1 MADKQEALQQIEI
14 SVENREAVI
23 KEYAPMVKYVANRI
37 AMRLPPHIE
46 VDDLI
51 SVGVLGL
58 IDAIDK
64 YDSSRGAKFKT
75 YAEFRVR
82 GAILDELRS
91 MDWVPRSVRQKAS
104 SMDSVVQK
112 LQNKLGRPPEDD
124 EIAETMGISLDEL
137 FTTLNETKS
146 MPILSL
152 EDLGIAKES
161 GEQQSLLDCLA
172 GKGDADPQTQLRLN
186 ELKEII
192 AKAIDTLPEKERLMI
207 SLYYYEE
214 LTMKEIG
221 EVLGITESRVSQIHS
236 KAVFRLRNKLKS
248 IIATERLRRSQ
259 QPGLVDHVRGLQ
271 SEFETNNDL

>member
-1 MADKQEALQQIEI
+1 MALKQVVEEIEI
-14 SVENREAVI
+14 TAENREEVI
-23 KEYAPMVKYVANRI
+23 IRYSPMIKYVANRI

-58 IDAIDK
+58 MDAISK

-82 GAILDELRS
+82 GAILDELRA
-91 MDWVPRSVRQKAS
+91 MDWVPRSIRQKAS
-104 SMDSVVQK
+104 SVDKVVQSLQVK
-112 LQNKLGRPPEDD
+112 LSRSPEDQ
-124 EIAETMGISLDEL
+124 EVAKEMGVSLEQ
-137 FTTLNETKS
+137 FHATLNETKS
-146 MPILSL
+146 IPVFSL
-152 EDLGIAKES
+152 DDLGIAKDS

-172 GKGDADPQTQLRLN
+172 GKADADPQTQIRLI

-192 AKAIDTLPEKERLMI
+192 AKAIDTLPEKERLMV

-221 EVLGITESRVSQIHS
+221 AVLEITESRVSQIHS
-236 KAVFRLRNKLKS
+236 KAVYRLRTKLKA
-248 IIATERLRRSQ
+248 IIAEEL
-259 QPGLVDHVRGLQ
+259 
-271 SEFETNNDL
+271 

>member
-1 MADKQEALQQIEI
+1 MVGKQIVEEIEI
-14 SVENREAVI
+14 TTENREEVI
-23 KEYAPMVKYVANRI
+23 KRYSPMIKYVANRI

-58 IDAIDK
+58 MDAISK

-82 GAILDELRS
+82 GAILDELRAL
-91 MDWVPRSVRQKAS
+91 DWVPRSIRQKAS
-104 SMDSVVQK
+104 AVEKVVRSLESK
-112 LQNKLGRPPEDD
+112 LNRLPEDD
-124 EIAETMGISLDEL
+124 EVAKEMDMSLDQ
-137 FTTLNETKS
+137 FYRTIDETKS
-146 MPILSL
+146 VPVFSL

-172 GKGDADPQTQLRLN
+172 GKADADPQTQIRLV

-192 AKAIDTLPEKERLMI
+192 AKAIDTLPEKERLMV

-221 EVLGITESRVSQIHS
+221 AVLEITESRVSQIHS
-236 KAVFRLRNKLKS
+236 KAVLHLRTKLKS
-248 IIATERLRRSQ
+248 IIADEL
-259 QPGLVDHVRGLQ
+259 
-271 SEFETNNDL
+271 

>member
-1 MADKQEALQQIEI
+1 MASKQIVEEIEI
-14 SVENREAVI
+14 TPENREEVI
-23 KEYAPMVKYVANRI
+23 KRYSPMIKYVANRI

-58 IDAIDK
+58 MDAISK
-64 YDSSRGAKFKT
+64 YDSTRGAKFKT

-91 MDWVPRSVRQKAS
+91 LDWVPRSIRQKAS
-104 SMDSVVQK
+104 QVDKVVQELQAK
-112 LQNKLGRPPEDD
+112 LSRSPED
-124 EIAETMGISLDEL
+124 EEVAKEMGLSLDQ
-137 FTTLNETKS
+137 FHDTLNETKS
-146 MPILSL
+146 MPVFSL
-152 EDLGIAKES
+152 EDLGLAKDS

-172 GKGDADPQTQLRLN
+172 GKADADPQTQIRLV

-192 AKAIDTLPEKERLMI
+192 AKAIDGLPEKERLMV

-221 EVLGITESRVSQIHS
+221 AVLEITESRVSQIHS
-236 KAVFRLRNKLKS
+236 KAVYRLRTKLKA
-248 IIATERLRRSQ
+248 IIAEEL
-259 QPGLVDHVRGLQ
+259 
-271 SEFETNNDL
+271 

>member
-1 MADKQEALQQIEI
+1 MNKENVIDPIEI
-14 SVENREAVI
+14 SAENRDEVI
-23 KEYAPMVKYVANRI
+23 KEYAPMIKYVANRI
-37 AMRLPPHIE
+37 ALRLPPHIE

-58 IDAIDK
+58 IDAISK
-64 YDSSRGAKFKT
+64 YDSTRGAKFKT

-104 SMDSVVQK
+104 TMDAIVQK
-112 LQNKLGRPPEDD
+112 LQAQLGRPPEDE
-124 EIAETMGISLDEL
+124 EIAQEMGVSMDDFYGAINQ
-137 FTTLNETKS
+137 TRS
-146 MPILSL
+146 MPLLSL
-152 EDLGIAKES
+152 EDLGISKDT

-172 GKGDADPQTQLRLN
+172 GKSEADPQTQLRLT
-186 ELKEII
+186 ELKGII

-236 KAVFRLRNKLKS
+236 KAVFRLRSKLKAV
-248 IIATERLRRSQ
+248 IADEL
-259 QPGLVDHVRGLQ
+259 
-271 SEFETNNDL
+271 

>member
-1 MADKQEALQQIEI
+1 MNIKQQAAEEIEI
-14 SVENREAVI
+14 TTENREEVI
-23 KEYAPMVKYVANRI
+23 KRYSPMIKYVANRI

-58 IDAIDK
+58 MDAISK

-82 GAILDELRS
+82 GAILDELRA
-91 MDWVPRSVRQKAS
+91 MDWVPRSIRQKAS
-104 SMDSVVQK
+104 NVDKVVQALQAK
-112 LQNKLGRPPEDD
+112 LSRSPED
-124 EIAETMGISLDEL
+124 EEVAKEMGISLDQ
-137 FTTLNETKS
+137 FHDTLNETKS
-146 MPILSL
+146 IPVFSL

-172 GKGDADPQTQLRLN
+172 GKADADPQTQIRLI

-192 AKAIDTLPEKERLMI
+192 AKAIDALPEKERLMV

-221 EVLGITESRVSQIHS
+221 AVLEITESRVSQIHS
-236 KAVFRLRNKLKS
+236 KAVYRLRTKLKA
-248 IIATERLRRSQ
+248 IIAEEL
-259 QPGLVDHVRGLQ
+259 
-271 SEFETNNDL
+271 

>member
-1 MADKQEALQQIEI
+1 MADKSQVISKYKESPKPQVMQEIEI
-14 SVENREAVI
+14 SAENRDAVI
-23 KEYAPMVKYVANRI
+23 LEYAPMIKYVANRI

-58 IDAIDK
+58 IDAIKK
-64 YDSSRGAKFKT
+64 YDPGRGAKFKT

-104 SMDSVVQK
+104 SLDSVVQK
-112 LQNKLGRPPEDD
+112 LQSHLGRPPEDD
-124 EIAETMGISLDEL
+124 EIADEMGLSMDDYFDI
-137 FTTLNETKS
+137 LNETRS

-152 EDLGIAKES
+152 EDLGIAKET
-161 GEQQSLLDCLA
+161 GEQQSLLECLA
-172 GKGDADPQTQLRLN
+172 GKSDADPQTQFRLN

-192 AKAIDTLPEKERLMI
+192 AKAIDQLPEKEKLMI

-214 LTMKEIG
+214 LTMREIG

-236 KAVFRLRNKLKS
+236 KAVFRLRSKLKAL
-248 IIATERLRRSQ
+248 IAE
-259 QPGLVDHVRGLQ
+259 
-271 SEFETNNDL
+271 EI

>member
-1 MADKQEALQQIEI
+1 MASKQVVEEIEI
-14 SVENREAVI
+14 TPENREEVI
-23 KEYAPMVKYVANRI
+23 KRYSPMIKYVANRI

-58 IDAIDK
+58 MDAISK
-64 YDSSRGAKFKT
+64 YDSTRGAKFKT

-91 MDWVPRSVRQKAS
+91 LDWVPRSIRQKAS
-104 SMDSVVQK
+104 QVDKVVQELQAK
-112 LQNKLGRPPEDD
+112 LSRSPED
-124 EIAETMGISLDEL
+124 EEVAKEMGLNLDQ
-137 FTTLNETKS
+137 FHDTLNETKS
-146 MPILSL
+146 MPVFSL
-152 EDLGIAKES
+152 EDLGLAKDS

-172 GKGDADPQTQLRLN
+172 GKADADPQTQIRLV

-192 AKAIDTLPEKERLMI
+192 AKAIDGLPEKERLMV

-221 EVLGITESRVSQIHS
+221 AVLEITESRVSQIHS
-236 KAVFRLRNKLKS
+236 KAVYRLRKKLKA
-248 IIATERLRRSQ
+248 IIAEEL
-259 QPGLVDHVRGLQ
+259 
-271 SEFETNNDL
+271 

>member
-1 MADKQEALQQIEI
+1 MAIKQQAAEEIEI
-14 SVENREAVI
+14 TTENREEVI
-23 KEYAPMVKYVANRI
+23 KRYSPMIKYVANRI

-58 IDAIDK
+58 MDAISK

-82 GAILDELRS
+82 GAILDELRA
-91 MDWVPRSVRQKAS
+91 MDWVPRSIRQKAS
-104 SMDSVVQK
+104 NVDKVVQTLQAK
-112 LQNKLGRPPEDD
+112 LSRSPED
-124 EIAETMGISLDEL
+124 EEVAKEMGITLDQ
-137 FTTLNETKS
+137 FHDTLNETKS
-146 MPILSL
+146 IPIFSL

-172 GKGDADPQTQLRLN
+172 GKADADPQTQIRLI

-192 AKAIDTLPEKERLMI
+192 AKAIDALPEKERLMV

-221 EVLGITESRVSQIHS
+221 AVLEITESRVSQIHS
-236 KAVFRLRNKLKS
+236 KAVYRLRTKLKA
-248 IIATERLRRSQ
+248 IIAEEL
-259 QPGLVDHVRGLQ
+259 
-271 SEFETNNDL
+271 

>member
-1 MADKQEALQQIEI
+1 MAIKQVTEEIEI
-14 SVENREAVI
+14 TTENREEVI
-23 KEYAPMVKYVANRI
+23 KQYSPMIKYVANRI

-58 IDAIDK
+58 IDAITK
-64 YDSSRGAKFKT
+64 YDPTRGAKFKT

-104 SMDSVVQK
+104 NIDSVVQK
-112 LQNKLGRPPEDD
+112 LQSKLGRPPED
-124 EIAETMGISLDEL
+124 EEVAGEMGISLDQ
-137 FTTLNETKS
+137 FFDTLNETKS
-146 MPILSL
+146 MPVLSL
-152 EDLGIAKES
+152 EGLGIAKET

-172 GKGDADPQTQLRLN
+172 GKSDTDPQTQIRLN

-192 AKAIDTLPEKERLMI
+192 AQAIDTLPEQARLMI

-221 EVLGITESRVSQIHS
+221 AVLDVTESRVSQIHS
-236 KAVFRLRNKLKS
+236 KAVFKLCTELKAL
-248 IIATERLRRSQ
+248 IAE
-259 QPGLVDHVRGLQ
+259 
-271 SEFETNNDL
+271 EI

>member
-1 MADKQEALQQIEI
+1 MASKQVVEEIEI
-14 SVENREAVI
+14 TPENREEVI
-23 KEYAPMVKYVANRI
+23 KRYSPMIKYVANRI

-58 IDAIDK
+58 MDAISK
-64 YDSSRGAKFKT
+64 YDSTRGAKFKT

-91 MDWVPRSVRQKAS
+91 LDWVPRSIRQKAS
-104 SMDSVVQK
+104 QVDKVVQELQAK
-112 LQNKLGRPPEDD
+112 LSRSPED
-124 EIAETMGISLDEL
+124 EEVAKEMGLSLDQ
-137 FTTLNETKS
+137 FHDTLNETKS
-146 MPILSL
+146 MPVFSL
-152 EDLGIAKES
+152 EDLGLAKDS

-172 GKGDADPQTQLRLN
+172 GKADADPQTQIRLV

-192 AKAIDTLPEKERLMI
+192 AKAIDGLPEKERLMV

-221 EVLGITESRVSQIHS
+221 AVLEITESRVSQIHS
-236 KAVFRLRNKLKS
+236 KAVYRLRTKLKA
-248 IIATERLRRSQ
+248 IIAEEL
-259 QPGLVDHVRGLQ
+259 
-271 SEFETNNDL
+271 

>member
-1 MADKQEALQQIEI
+1 MAIKQAAEEIEI
-14 SVENREAVI
+14 TAENQEEVI
-23 KEYAPMVKYVANRI
+23 KRYSPMIKYVANRI

-58 IDAIDK
+58 MDAISK

-82 GAILDELRS
+82 GAILDELRA
-91 MDWVPRSVRQKAS
+91 MDWVPRSIRQKAS
-104 SMDSVVQK
+104 SVDKVVQALQGK
-112 LQNKLGRPPEDD
+112 LSRSPED
-124 EIAETMGISLDEL
+124 EEVAKEMGMSLDQ
-137 FTTLNETKS
+137 FHDTLNETKS
-146 MPILSL
+146 IPIFSL

-172 GKGDADPQTQLRLN
+172 GKADADPQTQIRLI

-192 AKAIDTLPEKERLMI
+192 AKAIDALPEKERLMV

-221 EVLGITESRVSQIHS
+221 AVLEITESRISQIHS
-236 KAVFRLRNKLKS
+236 KAVYRLRTKLKA
-248 IIATERLRRSQ
+248 IIAEEL
-259 QPGLVDHVRGLQ
+259 
-271 SEFETNNDL
+271 

>member
-1 MADKQEALQQIEI
+1 MAQKQEVMQQIEI

-37 AMRLPPHIE
+37 ALRLPPHVE

-64 YDSSRGAKFKT
+64 YDSTRGAKFKT

-104 SMDSVVQK
+104 SMDGVVQK
-112 LQNKLGRPPEDD
+112 LQNKLGRRPEDD
-124 EIAETMGISLDEL
+124 EVAEEMGVSLDEL

-172 GKGDADPQTQLRLN
+172 GKNDADPQTYLRLV

-221 EVLGITESRVSQIHS
+221 GVLGVTESRVSQIHS

-248 IIATERLRRSQ
+248 IIAE
-259 QPGLVDHVRGLQ
+259 
-271 SEFETNNDL
+271 EM

>member
-1 MADKQEALQQIEI
+1 MNTKQQAAEEIEI
-14 SVENREAVI
+14 TTENREEAI
-23 KEYAPMVKYVANRI
+23 KRYSPMIKYVANRI

-58 IDAIDK
+58 MDAITK

-82 GAILDELRS
+82 GAILDELRA
-91 MDWVPRSVRQKAS
+91 MDWVPRSIRQKAS
-104 SMDSVVQK
+104 NVDKVVQGLQAK
-112 LQNKLGRPPEDD
+112 LSRVPED
-124 EIAETMGISLDEL
+124 EEVAKEMGLSLDQ
-137 FTTLNETKS
+137 FHDTLNETKS
-146 MPILSL
+146 IPIFSL

-172 GKGDADPQTQLRLN
+172 GKADADPQTQVRLV

-192 AKAIDTLPEKERLMI
+192 AKAIDALPEKERLMV

-221 EVLGITESRVSQIHS
+221 AVLEITESRVSQIHS
-236 KAVFRLRNKLKS
+236 KAVYRLRTKLKA
-248 IIATERLRRSQ
+248 IIAEEL
-259 QPGLVDHVRGLQ
+259 
-271 SEFETNNDL
+271 

>member
-1 MADKQEALQQIEI
+1 MAIKQVTEEIEI
-14 SVENREAVI
+14 TTENREEVI
-23 KEYAPMVKYVANRI
+23 KQYSPMIKYVANRI

-58 IDAIDK
+58 IDAITK
-64 YDSSRGAKFKT
+64 YDPTRGAKFKT

-104 SMDSVVQK
+104 NIDSVVQK
-112 LQNKLGRPPEDD
+112 LQSKLGRPPED
-124 EIAETMGISLDEL
+124 EEVAGEMGISLDQ
-137 FTTLNETKS
+137 FFDTLNETKS
-146 MPILSL
+146 MPVLSL
-152 EDLGIAKES
+152 EGLGIAKET

-172 GKGDADPQTQLRLN
+172 GKSDTDPQIQIRLN

-192 AKAIDTLPEKERLMI
+192 AQAIDTLPEKARLMI
-207 SLYYYEE
+207 TLYYYEE

-221 EVLGITESRVSQIHS
+221 AVLDVTESRVSQIHS
-236 KAVFRLRNKLKS
+236 KAVFKLCTELKAL
-248 IIATERLRRSQ
+248 IAE
-259 QPGLVDHVRGLQ
+259 
-271 SEFETNNDL
+271 EI

>member
-1 MADKQEALQQIEI
+1 MASKQQVVEEIEI
-14 SVENREAVI
+14 TTENREEVI
-23 KEYAPMVKYVANRI
+23 IQYSPMIKYVANRI

-58 IDAIDK
+58 MDAISK

-91 MDWVPRSVRQKAS
+91 LDWVPRSIRQKAS
-104 SMDSVVQK
+104 QVDKVVQGLQAK
-112 LQNKLGRPPEDD
+112 LRRTPED
-124 EIAETMGISLDEL
+124 EEVAQEMGLSLDQFHE
-137 FTTLNETKS
+137 TLNETKS
-146 MPILSL
+146 IPIFSL

-161 GEQQSLLDCLA
+161 GDQQSLLDCLA
-172 GKGDADPQTQLRLN
+172 GKADADPQTQVRLV

-192 AKAIDTLPEKERLMI
+192 AKAIDALPEKERLMV

-221 EVLGITESRVSQIHS
+221 AVLDITESRVSQIHS
-236 KAVFRLRNKLKS
+236 KAVYRLRTKLKA
-248 IIATERLRRSQ
+248 IIAEEL
-259 QPGLVDHVRGLQ
+259 
-271 SEFETNNDL
+271 

>member
-1 MADKQEALQQIEI
+1 MAIKPATEEIEI
-14 SVENREAVI
+14 TAENREEVI
-23 KEYAPMVKYVANRI
+23 IRYSPMIKYVANRI

-58 IDAIDK
+58 MDAISK

-82 GAILDELRS
+82 GAILDELRA
-91 MDWVPRSVRQKAS
+91 MDWVPRSIRQKAS
-104 SMDSVVQK
+104 SVDKVVQSLQVK
-112 LQNKLGRPPEDD
+112 LSRSPEDQ
-124 EIAETMGISLDEL
+124 EVAKEMGISLEQ
-137 FTTLNETKS
+137 FHATLNETKS
-146 MPILSL
+146 IPVFSL
-152 EDLGIAKES
+152 DDLGIAKDS

-172 GKGDADPQTQLRLN
+172 GKADADPQTQIRLI

-192 AKAIDTLPEKERLMI
+192 AKAIDTLPEKERLMV

-221 EVLGITESRVSQIHS
+221 AVLEITESRVSQIHS
-236 KAVFRLRNKLKS
+236 KAVYRLRTKLKA
-248 IIATERLRRSQ
+248 IIAEEL
-259 QPGLVDHVRGLQ
+259 
-271 SEFETNNDL
+271 

>member
-1 MADKQEALQQIEI
+1 MASKQQVVEEIEI
-14 SVENREAVI
+14 TTENREEVI
-23 KEYAPMVKYVANRI
+23 LQYSPMIKYVANRI

-58 IDAIDK
+58 MDAISK
-64 YDSSRGAKFKT
+64 YDPGRGAKFKT

-91 MDWVPRSVRQKAS
+91 MDWVPRSIRQKAS
-104 SMDSVVQK
+104 QVDKVVQGLQAK
-112 LQNKLGRPPEDD
+112 LRRTPED
-124 EIAETMGISLDEL
+124 EEVAQEMGLSLDQFHE
-137 FTTLNETKS
+137 TLNETIS
-146 MPILSL
+146 IPLFSL

-161 GEQQSLLDCLA
+161 GDQQSLLDCLA
-172 GKGDADPQTQLRLN
+172 GKADADPQTQVRLV

-192 AKAIDTLPEKERLMI
+192 AKAIDALPEKERLMV

-221 EVLGITESRVSQIHS
+221 AVLDITESRVSQIHS
-236 KAVFRLRNKLKS
+236 KAVYRLRTKLKA
-248 IIATERLRRSQ
+248 IIAEEL
-259 QPGLVDHVRGLQ
+259 
-271 SEFETNNDL
+271 

>member
-1 MADKQEALQQIEI
+1 MAIKQVLEEIEI
-14 SVENREAVI
+14 TTENREEVI
-23 KEYAPMVKYVANRI
+23 KRYSPMIKYVANRI

-58 IDAIDK
+58 MDAISK

-82 GAILDELRS
+82 GAILDELRA
-91 MDWVPRSVRQKAS
+91 MDWVPRSIRQKAS
-104 SMDSVVQK
+104 HVDKVVQGLQVK
-112 LQNKLGRPPEDD
+112 LSRTPED
-124 EIAETMGISLDEL
+124 EEVAKEMGLSLDQ
-137 FTTLNETKS
+137 FHDTLNQTKS
-146 MPILSL
+146 IPVFSL

-172 GKGDADPQTQLRLN
+172 GKADADPQTQIRLI

-192 AKAIDTLPEKERLMI
+192 AKAIDALPEKERLMV

-221 EVLGITESRVSQIHS
+221 AVLEITESRVSQIHS
-236 KAVFRLRNKLKS
+236 KAVYRLRTKLKA
-248 IIATERLRRSQ
+248 IIAEEL
-259 QPGLVDHVRGLQ
+259 
-271 SEFETNNDL
+271 

>member
-1 MADKQEALQQIEI
+1 MNIKQQAAEEIEI
-14 SVENREAVI
+14 TSENREEVI
-23 KEYAPMVKYVANRI
+23 KRYSPMIKYVANRI

-58 IDAIDK
+58 MDAISK

-82 GAILDELRS
+82 GAILDELRA
-91 MDWVPRSVRQKAS
+91 MDWVPRSIRQKAS
-104 SMDSVVQK
+104 NVDKVVQELQAK
-112 LQNKLGRPPEDD
+112 LSRAPED
-124 EIAETMGISLDEL
+124 EEVAKEMGLSLDQ
-137 FTTLNETKS
+137 FHDTLNETKS
-146 MPILSL
+146 IPIFSL

-172 GKGDADPQTQLRLN
+172 GKADADPQTQIRLI

-192 AKAIDTLPEKERLMI
+192 AKAIDALPEKERLMV

-221 EVLGITESRVSQIHS
+221 AVLEITESRVSQIHS
-236 KAVFRLRNKLKS
+236 KAVYRLRTKLKA
-248 IIATERLRRSQ
+248 IIAEEL
-259 QPGLVDHVRGLQ
+259 
-271 SEFETNNDL
+271 

>member
-1 MADKQEALQQIEI
+1 MAIKQQAAEEIEI
-14 SVENREAVI
+14 TTENREEVI
-23 KEYAPMVKYVANRI
+23 KRYSPMIKYVANRI

-58 IDAIDK
+58 MDAISK

-82 GAILDELRS
+82 GAILDELRA
-91 MDWVPRSVRQKAS
+91 MDWVPRSIRQKAS
-104 SMDSVVQK
+104 NVDKVVQALQAK
-112 LQNKLGRPPEDD
+112 LSRSPED
-124 EIAETMGISLDEL
+124 EEVAKEMGISLDQ
-137 FTTLNETKS
+137 FHDTLNETKS
-146 MPILSL
+146 IPIFSL

-172 GKGDADPQTQLRLN
+172 GKADADPQTQIRLV
-186 ELKEII
+186 ELKGII
-192 AKAIDTLPEKERLMI
+192 AKAIDALPEKERLMV

-221 EVLGITESRVSQIHS
+221 AVLEITESRVSQIHS
-236 KAVFRLRNKLKS
+236 KAVYRLRTKLKA
-248 IIATERLRRSQ
+248 IIAEEL
-259 QPGLVDHVRGLQ
+259 
-271 SEFETNNDL
+271 

>member
-1 MADKQEALQQIEI
+1 MNKENVIDPIEI
-14 SVENREAVI
+14 SAENRDEVI
-23 KEYAPMVKYVANRI
+23 KEYAPMIKYVANRI
-37 AMRLPPHIE
+37 ALRLPPHIE

-58 IDAIDK
+58 IDAISK
-64 YDSSRGAKFKT
+64 YDSTRGAKFKT

-104 SMDSVVQK
+104 SMDAIVQK
-112 LQNKLGRPPEDD
+112 LQAQLGRPPEDE
-124 EIAETMGISLDEL
+124 EIAQEMGVSMDDFYGAINQ
-137 FTTLNETKS
+137 TRS
-146 MPILSL
+146 MPLLSL
-152 EDLGIAKES
+152 EDLGISKDT

-172 GKGDADPQTQLRLN
+172 GKSEADPQTQLRLT

-236 KAVFRLRNKLKS
+236 KAVFRLRSKLKAV
-248 IIATERLRRSQ
+248 IADEL
-259 QPGLVDHVRGLQ
+259 
-271 SEFETNNDL
+271 

>member
-1 MADKQEALQQIEI
+1 MAGKQIVEEIEI
-14 SVENREAVI
+14 TTENREEVI
-23 KEYAPMVKYVANRI
+23 IRYSPMIKYVANRI

-58 IDAIDK
+58 MDAITK

-91 MDWVPRSVRQKAS
+91 LDWVPRSIRQKAS
-104 SMDSVVQK
+104 AVEKVVRSLESK
-112 LQNKLGRPPEDD
+112 LRRLPEDEEVAKEMD
-124 EIAETMGISLDEL
+124 MSLDQ
-137 FTTLNETKS
+137 FYRTLDETKS
-146 MPILSL
+146 VPVFSL

-172 GKGDADPQTQLRLN
+172 GKADADPQTQIRLI

-192 AKAIDTLPEKERLMI
+192 AKAIDTLPEKERLMV

-221 EVLGITESRVSQIHS
+221 AVLDITESRVSQIHS
-236 KAVFRLRNKLKS
+236 KAVLHLRTKLKA
-248 IIATERLRRSQ
+248 IIADEL
-259 QPGLVDHVRGLQ
+259 
-271 SEFETNNDL
+271 

>member
-1 MADKQEALQQIEI
+1 MAIKQQAEEIEI
-14 SVENREAVI
+14 TTENREEVI
-23 KEYAPMVKYVANRI
+23 KRYSPMIKYVANRI

-58 IDAIDK
+58 MDAISK

-82 GAILDELRS
+82 GAILDELRA
-91 MDWVPRSVRQKAS
+91 MDWVPRSIRQKAS
-104 SMDSVVQK
+104 NVDKVVQTLQAK
-112 LQNKLGRPPEDD
+112 LSRSPED
-124 EIAETMGISLDEL
+124 EEVAKEMGISLDQ
-137 FTTLNETKS
+137 FHDTLNETKS
-146 MPILSL
+146 IPIFSL

-172 GKGDADPQTQLRLN
+172 GKADADPQTQIRLI

-192 AKAIDTLPEKERLMI
+192 AKAIDALPEKERLMV

-221 EVLGITESRVSQIHS
+221 AVLEITESRVSQIHS
-236 KAVFRLRNKLKS
+236 KAVYRLRTKLKA
-248 IIATERLRRSQ
+248 IIAEEL
-259 QPGLVDHVRGLQ
+259 
-271 SEFETNNDL
+271 

>member
-1 MADKQEALQQIEI
+1 MVGKQIVEEIEI
-14 SVENREAVI
+14 TTENREEVI
-23 KEYAPMVKYVANRI
+23 IRYSPMIKYVANRI

-58 IDAIDK
+58 MDAITK

-91 MDWVPRSVRQKAS
+91 LDWVPRSIRQKAS
-104 SMDSVVQK
+104 AVEKVVRSLESK
-112 LQNKLGRPPEDD
+112 LRRLPEDEEVAKEMD
-124 EIAETMGISLDEL
+124 MSLDQ
-137 FTTLNETKS
+137 FYRTLDETKS
-146 MPILSL
+146 VPVFSL

-161 GEQQSLLDCLA
+161 GEQQSLLDCIA
-172 GKGDADPQTQLRLN
+172 GKADADPQTQIRLI

-192 AKAIDTLPEKERLMI
+192 AKAIDNLPEKERLMV

-221 EVLGITESRVSQIHS
+221 AVLDITESRVSQIHS
-236 KAVFRLRNKLKS
+236 KAVLHLRTKLKA
-248 IIATERLRRSQ
+248 IIADEL
-259 QPGLVDHVRGLQ
+259 
-271 SEFETNNDL
+271 

>member
-1 MADKQEALQQIEI
+1 MASKPQVVEEIEI
-14 SVENREAVI
+14 TTENQEEVI
-23 KEYAPMVKYVANRI
+23 IRYSPMIKYVANRI

-58 IDAIDK
+58 MDAISK

-82 GAILDELRS
+82 GAILDELRA
-91 MDWVPRSVRQKAS
+91 MDWVPRSIRQKAS
-104 SMDSVVQK
+104 NVDKVVQGLQAK
-112 LQNKLGRPPEDD
+112 LSRSPED
-124 EIAETMGISLDEL
+124 EEVAKEMGISLDQ
-137 FTTLNETKS
+137 FHDTLNETKS
-146 MPILSL
+146 IPVFSL

-172 GKGDADPQTQLRLN
+172 GKADADPQTQIRLI

-192 AKAIDTLPEKERLMI
+192 AKAIDALPEKERLMV

-221 EVLGITESRVSQIHS
+221 AVLEITESRVSQIHS
-236 KAVFRLRNKLKS
+236 KAVYRLRTKLKA
-248 IIATERLRRSQ
+248 IIAEEL
-259 QPGLVDHVRGLQ
+259 
-271 SEFETNNDL
+271 

>member
-1 MADKQEALQQIEI
+1 MVGKQIVEDIEI
-14 SVENREAVI
+14 TTENREEVI
-23 KEYAPMVKYVANRI
+23 KRYSPMIKYVANRI

-58 IDAIDK
+58 MDAISK

-82 GAILDELRS
+82 GAILDELRAL
-91 MDWVPRSVRQKAS
+91 DWVPRSIRQKAS
-104 SMDSVVQK
+104 AVEKVVRSLEAK
-112 LQNKLGRPPEDD
+112 LRRLPEDEEVAKEMD
-124 EIAETMGISLDEL
+124 LTLDQ
-137 FTTLNETKS
+137 FYRTIDETKS
-146 MPILSL
+146 VPVFSL

-172 GKGDADPQTQLRLN
+172 GKVDADPQTQIRLI

-192 AKAIDTLPEKERLMI
+192 AKAIDTLPEKERLMV

-221 EVLGITESRVSQIHS
+221 TVLDITESRVSQIHS
-236 KAVFRLRNKLKS
+236 KAVLHLRTKLKS
-248 IIATERLRRSQ
+248 ILADEL
-259 QPGLVDHVRGLQ
+259 
-271 SEFETNNDL
+271 

>member
-1 MADKQEALQQIEI
+1 MAIKQVAEEIEI
-14 SVENREAVI
+14 TAENREEVI
-23 KEYAPMVKYVANRI
+23 IRYSPMIKYVANRI

-58 IDAIDK
+58 MDAISK

-82 GAILDELRS
+82 GAILDELRA
-91 MDWVPRSVRQKAS
+91 MDWVPRSIRQKAS
-104 SMDSVVQK
+104 SVDKVVQSLQVK
-112 LQNKLGRPPEDD
+112 LSRSPEDQ
-124 EIAETMGISLDEL
+124 EVAKEMGISLEQ
-137 FTTLNETKS
+137 FHTTLNETKS
-146 MPILSL
+146 IPVFSL
-152 EDLGIAKES
+152 DDLGIAKDS

-172 GKGDADPQTQLRLN
+172 GKADADPQTQIRLT

-192 AKAIDTLPEKERLMI
+192 AKAIDTLPEKERLMV

-221 EVLGITESRVSQIHS
+221 AVLEITESRVSQIHS
-236 KAVFRLRNKLKS
+236 KAVYRLRTKLKA
-248 IIATERLRRSQ
+248 IIAEEL
-259 QPGLVDHVRGLQ
+259 
-271 SEFETNNDL
+271 

>member
-1 MADKQEALQQIEI
+1 MVGKQIVEEIEI
-14 SVENREAVI
+14 TTENREEVI
-23 KEYAPMVKYVANRI
+23 IRYSPMIKYVANRI

-58 IDAIDK
+58 MDAISK

-82 GAILDELRS
+82 GAILDELRAL
-91 MDWVPRSVRQKAS
+91 DWVPRSIRQKAS
-104 SMDSVVQK
+104 AVEKVVRSLESK
-112 LQNKLGRPPEDD
+112 LRRLPEDD
-124 EIAETMGISLDEL
+124 EVAKEMDMSLDQ
-137 FTTLNETKS
+137 FYRTIDETKS
-146 MPILSL
+146 VPVFSL

-172 GKGDADPQTQLRLN
+172 GKADADPQTQIRLI

-192 AKAIDTLPEKERLMI
+192 AKAIDTLPEKERLMV

-221 EVLGITESRVSQIHS
+221 AVLDITESRVSQIHS
-236 KAVFRLRNKLKS
+236 KAVLHLRTKLKS
-248 IIATERLRRSQ
+248 IIADEL
-259 QPGLVDHVRGLQ
+259 
-271 SEFETNNDL
+271 

>member
-1 MADKQEALQQIEI
+1 MAIKQQAAEEIEI
-14 SVENREAVI
+14 TTENREEVI
-23 KEYAPMVKYVANRI
+23 KRYSPMIKYVANRI

-58 IDAIDK
+58 MDAISK

-82 GAILDELRS
+82 GAILDELRA
-91 MDWVPRSVRQKAS
+91 MDWVPRSIRQKAS
-104 SMDSVVQK
+104 NVDKVVQTLQAK
-112 LQNKLGRPPEDD
+112 LSRSPED
-124 EIAETMGISLDEL
+124 EEVAKEMGISLDQ
-137 FTTLNETKS
+137 FHDTLNETKS
-146 MPILSL
+146 IPVFSL

-172 GKGDADPQTQLRLN
+172 GKADADPQTQIRLV

-192 AKAIDTLPEKERLMI
+192 AKAIDALPEKERLMV

-221 EVLGITESRVSQIHS
+221 AVLEITESRVSQIHS
-236 KAVFRLRNKLKS
+236 KAVYRLRTKLKA
-248 IIATERLRRSQ
+248 IIAEEL
-259 QPGLVDHVRGLQ
+259 
-271 SEFETNNDL
+271 